1 MPKIIVFLSLF
12 VPSLFIVF
20 GCYTAGVAVRS
31 LIASSQAL
39 ECFCPSCGELSFSH
53 KGVDSLGLIKA
64 DIAGAVKKPGIYQLE
79 IGQRVADLI
88 ASASGFTKDADQA
101 YVAKTLN
108 LATELKN
115 QDKIYIPFLSEGQD
129 SSSSSSV
136 VPNSS
141 STSNSTLISINQASS
156 SQLQSLSG
164 IGEVKAQAII
174 DNRPYSNL
182 EELVS
187 KEVLSE
193 NLLADIKGKIS
204 L

>member
-1 MPKIIVFLSLF
+1 MV
-12 VPSLFIVF
+12 
-20 GCYTAGVAVRS
+20 
-31 LIASSQAL
+31 ASSQTL
-39 ECFCPSCGELSFSH
+39 ECFCPSCSEMAFPN
-53 KGVDSLGLIKA
+53 KGAESLGLIRV

-79 IGQRVADLI
+79 IGQRVADLV

-115 QDKIYIPFLSEGQD
+115 QDKIYIPFQSEGENA
-129 SSSSSSV
+129 SKSASLVPSSSSV
-136 VPNSS
+136 
-141 STSNSTLISINQASS
+141 SNSNLISINQASS
-156 SQLQSLSG
+156 TQLQGLSG
-164 IGEVKAQAII
+164 VGEVKAQSII

-187 KEVLSE
+187 KGVLSE
-193 NLLADIKGKIS
+193 KLLADLKAQIS